1 MRLTVILTGSC
12 HALPDPPVKL
22 LTTTIL
28 ALTLAA
34 CSKSPVP
41 PTREGAPDNAVRMTM
56 PQGEALP
63 GVRDGQSQ
71 AVWAAAPDGM
81 SARFGHPGEQP
92 LVSVAC
98 RSGVLTVTR
107 HAYAPVGAQALFALV
122 GSEGI
127 LRLPV
132 DATAIPGQRGYLWQ
146 GSLTADDARVKVLGG
161 AYTGTLPGAGKI
173 SVSAGAPMREVIVQC
188 RRSAPT
194 AAPEPVAPA
203 EVVD

>member
-1 MRLTVILTGSC
+1 MVILTGSSL
-12 HALPDPPVKL
+12 APPDLRMKL
-22 LTTTIL
+22 LTATIL

-34 CSKSPVP
+34 CSKSPTP
-41 PTREGAPDNAVRMTM
+41 PTREGAPDNAVRLAL
-56 PQGEALP
+56 PQVEALP
-63 GVRDGQSQ
+63 GLKDEKSQ
-71 AVWAAAPDGM
+71 PAWAASPDGM

-98 RSGVLTVTR
+98 RAGVFEVTR

-127 LRLPV
+127 MRLPV

-146 GSLTADDARVKVLGG
+146 GTLAADDPRVKVLGG

-173 SVSAGAPMREVIVQC
+173 AVSAGAPMREVIAQC

-203 EVVD
+203 QVVD

>member
-1 MRLTVILTGSC
+1 MKFPI
-12 HALPDPPVKL
+12 AAA
-22 LTTTIL
+22 L

-34 CSKSPVP
+34 CSKSPAP
-41 PTREGAPDNAVRMTM
+41 PVREGAPENAVRMAM
-56 PQGEALP
+56 PEGETLP
-63 GVRDGQSQ
+63 GIKDET
-71 AVWAAAPDGM
+71 APPAWAASPDGM

-98 RSGVLTVTR
+98 RSGMLIVTR
-107 HAYAPVGAQALFALV
+107 HAFAPVGAQALFALV

-146 GSLTADDARVKVLGG
+146 GTLAADDARAKVLGG
-161 AYTGTLPGAGKI
+161 AYTGTLPGAGMIK
-173 SVSAGAPMREVIVQC
+173 VSGGGASRDVIAQC
-188 RRSAPT
+188 RRTAPT

-203 EVVD
+203 LTVD